1 MFSYIL
7 KRLLLIIP
15 TLWGIITINFIVIQF
30 LPGGPVEQTIAELT
44 MPSISATNRLDNQGE
59 ITDQSSAQ
67 DTQRLSQ
74 GVSNETLERIK
85 KMYGFDK
92 PAWERYL
99 DLVKNYLF
107 FNLGKSY
114 YRDASVLSIIGEKLP
129 VSMSLGIWS
138 TLLIYS
144 ISIPLGI
151 KKAMR
156 QGSRFDTVSTYLL
169 LMGNATPTFLFA
181 IIMIIFFASGEY
193 FTIFPLRGLV
203 SDSFETLS
211 WSQQILDYFW
221 HLILPVTS
229 IVIGSFAALT
239 MLTKNSFLDEIHKV
253 YVMTARLKGL
263 TQNQVL
269 YNHVLRNAL
278 LLIISSIPAAII
290 EMFFT
295 GSLLIEIIFSLDGL
309 GLLSYE
315 ATIQRDYPVV
325 FGTLYLFS
333 LLGLLVNLLSDIT
346 YRIVDKRIDFSGR

>member
-1 MFSYIL
+1 
-7 KRLLLIIP
+7 
-15 TLWGIITINFIVIQF
+15 
-30 LPGGPVEQTIAELT
+30 
-44 MPSISATNRLDNQGE
+44 
-59 ITDQSSAQ
+59 
-67 DTQRLSQ
+67 
-74 GVSNETLERIK
+74 
-85 KMYGFDK
+85 
-92 PAWERYL
+92 
-99 DLVKNYLF
+99 
-107 FNLGKSY
+107 
-114 YRDASVLSIIGEKLP
+114 
-129 VSMSLGIWS
+129 
-138 TLLIYS
+138 
-144 ISIPLGI
+144 
-151 KKAMR
+151 
-156 QGSRFDTVSTYLL
+156 
-169 LMGNATPTFLFA
+169 
-181 IIMIIFFASGEY
+181 MIIFFASGEY